1 MAKNTM
7 NKVSKKVAKMDKST
21 LAIILVSLALVIV
34 VTVILVRK
42 SKREGFALMDLSNA
56 SFVTQGEDGAD
67 GAQGVDG
74 APGVDGANGA
84 DGNDYIP
91 SDQDRNNIYSDF
103 KEKDLAENS
112 RLQTEL
118 YNSFKNKLMGEMVQN
133 KLIVKEGT
141 DENPKYFPVGVIG
154 MKTIIFSEQ
163 LRYNKKQLKEGKAY
177 NVKYNKQSTNSYVK
191 VNYTL
196 NVTGQDLYKGCQL
209 KIYAKGTGNNEG
221 TLIRATGGGAVGE
234 LDWHWDEIAATA
246 LNVTGI
252 DYTPQTEQRQYYLK
266 IYLTNNNLCV
276 NNLFKPEWQNFD
288 INKLGHLRSSV
299 TVEEIVLPDFNKDN
313 IKSLEMT
320 DLVPDIG

>member
-1 MAKNTM
+1 MAKSTM

-56 SFVTQGEDGAD
+56 SFVTQGEDGAQGAD
-67 GAQGVDG
+67 GAQ
-74 APGVDGANGA
+74 GVDGANGA

-133 KLIVKEGT
+133 KLLVKE
-141 DENPKYFPVGVIG
+141 DDKYFPVGVIG
-154 MKTIIFSEQ
+154 MKTIIFSDR
-163 LRYNKKQLKEGKAY
+163 LNNPYRYNRKDLKEGRAFA
-177 NVKYNKQSTNSYVK
+177 VKYNKQSTNSYVK
-191 VNYTL
+191 VNYRL
-196 NVTGQDLYKGCQL
+196 SVTGNNLHQGCTL
-209 KIYAKGTGNNEG
+209 KIYAKGTGNNKG
-221 TLIRATGGGAVGE
+221 TLISATGGAGVGE
-234 LDWHWDEIAATA
+234 IDHSWDEKAPMSIDI
-246 LNVTGI
+246 TGI
-252 DYTPQTEQRQYYLK
+252 DYTPQAEQRQYYLK
-266 IYLTNNNLCV
+266 IRLTNN
-276 NNLFKPEWQNFD
+276 D
-288 INKLGHLRSSV
+288 ISINKVVHTDWQGSSINDMGVLRSSV

-313 IKSLEMT
+313 IESLEIR
-320 DLVPDIG
+320 DLISDID